1 MPIEIYEVIGFVADI
16 VIGFFTAS
24 NEDDK
29 FEETDKKSFEICIS
43 EIEKLDSSERAK
55 LLKYLKENVGSSD
68 KFDKFFKQNFE
79 SFQYPIFK
87 KLLVDAAI
95 SEELTTLEILS
106 NENFIDSIVVDSEID
121 NVFYFGKF
129 LKIQQ
134 NPKKFQDS
142 LSITFLED
150 FETSG
155 LSNNFVN
162 KISFNLL
169 NGDVLSYEFKQSEN
183 IQIFENRFEIEIENF
198 KILKQ
203 IPTKYLKT

>member
-1 MPIEIYEVIGFVADI
+1 MSV
-16 VIGFFTAS
+16 
-24 NEDDK
+24 
-29 FEETDKKSFEICIS
+29 ET
-43 EIEKLDSSERAK
+43 
-55 LLKYLKENVGSSD
+55 
-68 KFDKFFKQNFE
+68 
-79 SFQYPIFK
+79 FQYPITK
-87 KLLVDAAI
+87 NLYDGAAI

-129 LKIQQ
+129 LEIRQ
-134 NPKKFQDS
+134 NPKKSQDS
-142 LSITFLED
+142 LLITFLED

-169 NGDVLSYEFKQSEN
+169 NGDVLNYEFKQSEN
-183 IQIFENRFEIEIENF
+183 IQIFENRFVIEIENF

-203 IPTKYLKT
+203 IPTKYLKN